1 MSYKQKYGRNH
12 LAGEIMLRV
21 FNVGQADSFELVPR
35 DGCKFEDSS
44 ILIDCGQGSR
54 NVFGDLSK
62 DKVNL
67 VLSHAHKDHIGGLG
81 HLFGGRS
88 RVQVEEL
95 WLPYYSD
102 EIVKIANFIFSLKGV
117 SSIIG
122 CTKAELELRNTVNTY
137 RVLQEILSGKGCKVV
152 RGVGKGLE
160 MCAHLSILN
169 PPLDPDYALC
179 LKKGTSEKYWEHQ
192 KQTNYETIKRWLTP
206 EEFERNWGSFIA
218 EGWDYSVPNL
228 IEDENLSFRHR
239 MQFIYGFFYK
249 YEPVI
254 EDFIESSAPRDFD
267 RIVNAVKLTSNDIS
281 VVLEYEFDDFS
292 CLLTGDVS
300 RTQLI
305 NSLSDRKNSRINI
318 FKFPHHG
325 SKTSLDRRV
334 LRKLSPEIVII
345 SHGNGRFGKQKDPHP
360 NLEVIQ
366 ALDEMNIPT
375 AYTNDVVKDGRVM
388 KKKSIEN
395 PHKYVEVVELYH

>member
-1 MSYKQKYGRNH
+1 
-12 LAGEIMLRV
+12 MLRV

-54 NVFGDLSK
+54 NVFGGLSK
-62 DKVNL
+62 NRVNL
-67 VLSHAHKDHIGGLG
+67 VLSHAHRDHIGGLS

-88 RVQVEEL
+88 RIQVEEL

-122 CTKAELELRNTVNTY
+122 YTKAELELRNTVNTY
-137 RVLQEILSGKGCKVV
+137 RVLQEILSGKGCKVI
-152 RGVGKGLE
+152 RGVGKELD
-160 MCAHLSILN
+160 MCDHLSILN
-169 PPLDPDYALC
+169 PPLDPDSALG
-179 LKKGTSEKYWEHQ
+179 LKKGASDKYWERQ
-192 KQTNYETIKRWLTP
+192 KQTGYKTIRGWLTP
-206 EEFERNWGSFIA
+206 EEFKRKRGSFIS

-228 IEDENLSFRHR
+228 IMEEKLSPRYR
-239 MQFIYGFFYK
+239 MQFIYGFLYK
-249 YEPVI
+249 YKSVI
-254 EDFIESSAPRDFD
+254 GNFVKSNAAEDFEKVA
-267 RIVNAVKLTSNDIS
+267 NAVRLTSNDIS
-281 VVLEYEFDDFS
+281 VVLEYEFDEFS
-292 CLLTGDVS
+292 CLLTGDVG
-300 RTQLI
+300 RVQLT
-305 NSLSDRKNSRINI
+305 NSLSDRKNHRIKI

-334 LRKLSPEIVII
+334 LRNLSPEIVII

-366 ALDEMNIPT
+366 TLDGMNIPT
-375 AYTNDVVKDGRVM
+375 VYTNDVVKDGKIM
-388 KKKSIEN
+388 KKKSVQN
-395 PHKYVEVVELYH
+395 PHKYVEVVELHH

>member
-1 MSYKQKYGRNH
+1 MVGVS
-12 LAGEIMLRV
+12 MLRV
-21 FNVGQADSFELVPR
+21 FNVGQSDSFELVPR

-54 NVFGDLSK
+54 NVFSNLSK
-62 DKVNL
+62 KKVNL
-67 VLSHAHKDHIGGLG
+67 LLSHAHKDHIGGLS
-81 HLFGGRS
+81 HLFGGS
-88 RVQVEEL
+88 STVQVEEL

-122 CTKAELELRNTVNTY
+122 RLKAELELRNTVNTY
-137 RVLQEILSGKGCKVV
+137 RLLQEILSGKGCKAI

-169 PPLDPDYALC
+169 PPLDPDSALN
-179 LKKGTSEKYWEHQ
+179 LKKGTSEKYWEYQ

-228 IEDENLSFRHR
+228 IEDLDFRRR

-249 YEPVI
+249 YKSVI
-254 EDFIESSAPRDFD
+254 DDFVESSSPRDFE
-267 RIVNAVKLTSNDIS
+267 RVANAVKLTSNNIS
-281 VVLEYEFDDFS
+281 VVLEYIFDDFS

-300 RTQLI
+300 RGQLK
-305 NSLSDRKNSRINI
+305 NSLSDRKTHRIKI

-325 SKTSLDRRV
+325 SKTSLDKKV
-334 LRKLSPEIVII
+334 LKSLSPEIVII
-345 SHGNGRFGKQKDPHP
+345 SHGNGRFGRQKDPHP
-360 NLEVIQ
+360 NFEVIQ
-366 ALDEMNIPT
+366 ALDKMNIPT
-375 AYTNDVVKDGRVM
+375 AYTNDVVKNGKLI
-388 KKKSIEN
+388 KKKSVQN
-395 PHKYVEVVELYH
+395 PHQYIEIIDLYH